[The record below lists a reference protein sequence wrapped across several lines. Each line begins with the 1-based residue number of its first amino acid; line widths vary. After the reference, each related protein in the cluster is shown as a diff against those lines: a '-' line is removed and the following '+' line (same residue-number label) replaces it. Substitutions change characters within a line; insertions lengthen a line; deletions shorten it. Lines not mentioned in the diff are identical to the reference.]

1 MDLTQLTQALSNTLH
16 PELRAQAEAQLE
28 QVSMR
33 TPPSLVT
40 TEGSIQ
46 VHKADDFTNY
56 LLQVI
61 LSENTPLAVQQAASV
76 YLKNMVFRYWKQRE
90 TVEGE
95 EPYYCIPDQ
104 TKSVLRANLVEA
116 IVRVQPLVR

>member
-28 QVSMR
+28 QVNMCTHPQFR
-33 TPPSLVT
+33 YDRGPT
-40 TEGSIQ
+40 Q
-46 VHKADDFTNY
+46 VHKADEFTNY

-95 EPYYCIPDQ
+95 DPYYCIPDQ

-116 IVRVQPLVR
+116 IVRVHPLVR

>member
-1 MDLTQLTQALSNTLH
+1 
-16 PELRAQAEAQLE
+16 
-28 QVSMR
+28 
-33 TPPSLVT
+33 
-40 TEGSIQ
+40 
-46 VHKADDFTNY
+46 
-56 LLQVI
+56 
-61 LSENTPLAVQQAASV
+61 
-76 YLKNMVFRYWKQRE
+76 MVFRYWKQRE